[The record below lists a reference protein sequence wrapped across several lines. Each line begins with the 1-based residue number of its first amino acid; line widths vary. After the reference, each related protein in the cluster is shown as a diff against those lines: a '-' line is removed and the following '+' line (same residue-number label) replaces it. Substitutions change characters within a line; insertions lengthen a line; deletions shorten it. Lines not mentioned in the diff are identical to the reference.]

1 MGRRGRREGVS
12 IWGRTNTRERA
23 RGANFFDRIRVLLN
37 DFEICEALRCERAH
51 QEPFHKTF
59 CHKQPVEDR
68 HKTMHKTALSEGDS
82 GTCQKE
88 PQTPNLQPDRSGA
101 ARLAKRVPSVATDH
115 NAAVGPHHRSFSQ
128 DQRSLLVRR
137 PRAPWP
143 IPRRKLRRRRL
154 NIVEK
159 ATGASL

>member
-82 GTCQKE
+82 GTRSEEHTSELQS
-88 PQTPNLQPDRSGA
+88 QSNLVC
-101 ARLAKRVPSVATDH
+101 RLLLEKKKKIKHYDH
-115 NAAVGPHHRSFSQ
+115 MINM
-128 DQRSLLVRR
+128 RR
-137 PRAPWP
+137 
-143 IPRRKLRRRRL
+143 I
-154 NIVEK
+154 
-159 ATGASL
+159 

>member
-59 CHKQPVEDR
+59 CHKKPVEDR

-82 GTCQKE
+82 GTSQKE
-88 PQTPNLQPDRSGA
+88 PQTPNLQPDRICCGQ
-101 ARLAKRVPSVATDH
+101 ARSKIAERGDRPPSRCGT
-115 NAAVGPHHRSFSQ
+115 PPSF
-128 DQRSLLVRR
+128 LKPV
-137 PRAPWP
+137 
-143 IPRRKLRRRRL
+143 
-154 NIVEK
+154 
-159 ATGASL
+159 

>member
-68 HKTMHKTALSEGDS
+68 HKTMHKTALSEDRKSTRLNSSHGYIS
-82 GTCQKE
+82 YAVFCLKKKKQKE
-88 PQTPNLQPDRSGA
+88 QIIIVYNTQ
-101 ARLAKRVPSVATDH
+101 
-115 NAAVGPHHRSFSQ
+115 
-128 DQRSLLVRR
+128 QRDS
-137 PRAPWP
+137 
-143 IPRRKLRRRRL
+143 
-154 NIVEK
+154 
-159 ATGASL
+159 